1 MNLIVELRNRAR
13 HVVGPMLGVSAVV
26 YFAYHSINGDRGLMA
41 WLELKDRVAA
51 AESAA
56 ETIGLQ
62 RRRIEGGVRLL
73 HPESL
78 DPDLLEERARIMLN
92 YAYQGDIVIL
102 NPRTETQKPGPNP
115 GPKDEKRSIR

>member
-13 HVVGPMLGVSAVV
+13 HVIGPMLGVSAVV
-26 YFAYHSINGDRGLMA
+26 YFAYHAVNGDRGLMA

-51 AESAA
+51 AEAAA

-62 RRRIEGGVRLL
+62 RQRIETWVRLL

-92 YAYQGDIVIL
+92 YAYVGDIVIQ
-102 NPRTETQKPGPNP
+102 NPRTEPQKPV
-115 GPKDEKRSIR
+115 PKDERRSSR

>member
-1 MNLIVELRNRAR
+1 MNLIVELKNRAR
-13 HVVGPMLGVSAVV
+13 HVIGPMLGVSAVV
-26 YFAYHSINGDRGLMA
+26 YFAYHAVNGERGLMA

-51 AESAA
+51 AELAA

-62 RRRIEGGVRLL
+62 RRTIESRVRLL

-92 YAYQGDIVIL
+92 YAYAGDIVIL
-102 NPRTETQKPGPNP
+102 TQESRN
-115 GPKDEKRSIR
+115 

>member
-13 HVVGPMLGVSAVV
+13 HVIGPMLGVSAVV
-26 YFAYHSINGDRGLMA
+26 YFAYHAVNGERGLMA
-41 WLELKDRVAA
+41 WLELQDRVAA
-51 AESAA
+51 AEIAA
-56 ETIGLQ
+56 ETIALQ
-62 RRRIEGGVRLL
+62 RRTIESRVRLL

-102 NPRTETQKPGPNP
+102 TQRTETETP
-115 GPKDEKRSIR
+115 GPKDERRSIR